1 MNLMSL
7 TKKILKVK
15 IAFNAFLIFMDLIMY
30 DQSIAYTVKSI
41 IFMCFIL
48 KNA

>member
-15 IAFNAFLIFMDLIMY
+15 IAFNALLIFMDLIVY
-30 DQSIAYTVKSI
+30 DQNIAYTVKSI